1 METER
6 KPCYLGIDLSDDYA
20 MISYY
25 QLNMSEPETVST
37 IAGSEIYHIPVLLAR
52 RKNLGLW
59 YYGEE
64 ARRMAKSGEV
74 ICVDALLKRA
84 VNAEIISIGEEN
96 YDASDLLALFLRKVV
111 ELPQKL
117 GNGGPIERL
126 VLTVDRLTRENMEV
140 FWKIA
145 AGLELKRE
153 QFMVVDHKE
162 SFYYFALSQKEEL
175 WLHDVYLYE
184 YRGGSMYSYDL
195 QRDLRTKPQV
205 VTIQESGHFGLKE
218 DWDREFQ
225 EILIKSMEGRIV
237 STVYLVGDGFD
248 GGWMKS
254 SLNYVCRGRRVF
266 LGKNLFSK
274 GACYA
279 AAARGMGESWPYI
292 YMGENEMKFNLSLK
306 VRDRSNT
313 AFYSLISAGCN
324 WFEAKGECE
333 VILSGTPSIDF
344 WKQLPNSREAKVE
357 TLELTDL
364 PRRPDK
370 TSRIRIT
377 AKPVAD
383 DKIEIEL
390 KDLGFGEFFRATNK
404 IWRYTMSM

>member
-1 METER
+1 MEKER
-6 KPCYLGIDLSDDYA
+6 KPYYLGIDLSDDYA

-25 QLNMSEPETVST
+25 QLHMSEPDTVST
-37 IAGSEIYHIPVLLAR
+37 IAGSEIYHIPMLLAR

-74 ICVDALLKRA
+74 VCVDLLLKRA
-84 VNAEIISIGEEN
+84 VNAEVIGIGDES
-96 YDASDLLALFLRKVV
+96 YGAADLLALFLRKVI
-111 ELPQKL
+111 ELPLKL
-117 GNGGPIERL
+117 GNGGKIDRL
-126 VLTVDRLTRENMEV
+126 VLTVERLNRENMEV
-140 FWKIA
+140 FWRIA
-145 AGLELKRE
+145 AGLKLTSE
-153 QFMVVDHKE
+153 QFMVIDHKE
-162 SFYYFALSQKEEL
+162 SFYYYALSQQEPLK
-175 WLHDVYLYE
+175 LHDVYLFE
-184 YRGGSMYSYDL
+184 YQGAAMAVYGL

-205 VTIQESGHFGLKE
+205 ASIVESGSFELKE
-218 DWDREFQ
+218 DLDREFLAIAQ
-225 EILIKSMEGRIV
+225 KSLEGRIV
-237 STVYLVGDGFD
+237 SAVYLVGDGFD
-248 GGWMKS
+248 GDWMKG
-254 SLNYVCRGRRVF
+254 SLAYLCRGRRVF

-279 AAARGMGESWPYI
+279 AVARGMGDEWPYI

-306 VRDRSNT
+306 VRDRGSM
-313 AFYSLISAGCN
+313 AFYNLISAGRN

-364 PRRPDK
+364 PKRPDR
-370 TSRIRIT
+370 TSRIRVT

-404 IWRYTMSM
+404 VWRYTMSM